1 MFARL
6 SLFAAVLL
14 ATSAMAAPIPPA
26 DHEDDPAIY
35 AVVFSAEWCGKCKVL
50 EPKLMPVMQSM
61 MEDEDV
67 QFVMLDFTDRET
79 TAAAEYTASSLDLAE
94 VYDDNKGK
102 TGFVLLI
109 RADSGEVLDTIL
121 SNDDT
126 RSIRSKIQS
135 AVASAS

>member
-14 ATSAMAAPIPPA
+14 ATSVMAAPVPPA

-35 AVVFSAEWCGKCKVL
+35 AVVFAAEWCGKCKIL

-61 MEDEDV
+61 MEDENV
-67 QFVMLDFTDRET
+67 QFVMLDFTNQET
-79 TAAAEYTASSLDLAE
+79 TSASEATAGSLDLAE
-94 VYDDNKGK
+94 IYDANKGK

-109 RADSGEVLDTIL
+109 DADSGEVLDTIL

-126 RSIRSKIQS
+126 AGIRSKISS
-135 AVASAS
+135 AVSSAS